1 MPHHLTSFVAA
12 LTGSISSGTCCGC
25 IPFSFSPAVTPAVAS
40 STAPLSAAVPN
51 TAIPAAVASQSAVSS
66 TPVLTSAMAFFAPLL
81 AFYKKYNIF
90 EETKECT
97 KEKVDKMCQCNL
109 VTGEELYYH
118 SQHLP
123 NEEAYLHGKN
133 NYKTVVDDPESNTSD
148 EETTNKRNLNSEEMI
163 KEELESLS
171 QDKSLPSSACSIH
184 SFLEDAEEELFKN
197 SSTY

>member
-1 MPHHLTSFVAA
+1 MPHHVTSFVAA

-40 STAPLSAAVPN
+40 STAPLSAAIPN

-66 TPVLTSAMAFFAPLL
+66 TPVLTSTMAFFAPLL

-97 KEKVDKMCQCNL
+97 QEKLDKMCQCNL
-109 VTGEELYYH
+109 VTAEELYYH
-118 SQHLP
+118 SEHLP
-123 NEEAYLHGKN
+123 NEEAYLDGKN
-133 NYKTVVDDPESNTSD
+133 NYKKAVDDPESNTSD
-148 EETTNKRNLNSEEMI
+148 DETAMKCNLNSEEMI
-163 KEELESLS
+163 KEEVESLS
-171 QDKSLPSSACSIH
+171 QEKSLPSSACSIH

-197 SSTY
+197 

>member
-1 MPHHLTSFVAA
+1 
-12 LTGSISSGTCCGC
+12 
-25 IPFSFSPAVTPAVAS
+25 
-40 STAPLSAAVPN
+40 
-51 TAIPAAVASQSAVSS
+51 
-66 TPVLTSAMAFFAPLL
+66 MAFFAPLL

-109 VTGEELYYH
+109 VTAEELYYH
-118 SQHLP
+118 SQDSP
-123 NEEAYLHGKN
+123 NGEAYLDGKN

-148 EETTNKRNLNSEEMI
+148 DETTNKCNLNSEEMI

-171 QDKSLPSSACSIH
+171 QGKSPPSSACSIH
-184 SFLEDAEEELFKN
+184 SFLEDAGEELFKN